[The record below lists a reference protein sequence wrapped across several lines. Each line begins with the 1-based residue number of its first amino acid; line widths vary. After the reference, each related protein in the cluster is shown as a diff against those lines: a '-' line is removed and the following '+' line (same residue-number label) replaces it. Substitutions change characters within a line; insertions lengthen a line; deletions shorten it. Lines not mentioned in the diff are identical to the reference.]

1 MSIVG
6 VNYKTSNNDY
16 PEIFSRYLENQMK
29 ISELAQQNLTANS
42 DFFDSLLKDKNGLV
56 FNQKLGAGQLYFN
69 TLNPTPVAWQCPGYD
84 KPSVPCLSNYQV
96 QCAPQGII
104 RLGASA
110 LKEVPENVLQSLKLT
125 PTSQDKNIDLF
136 FLIFRVQG
144 VCSPDH
150 QGRIKNG
157 HFAELNFVLHPWM
170 FQHLHQLPKGHDVKG
185 NPPMGIFPEYGVSQS
200 NPNDKNVYPICING
214 LSPHEVI
221 AHRHDDHE
229 DVAFSPDN
237 AQFLVDLDCPFQTF
251 WGAAEFEGRKLICKA
266 LCISDPEGIGNAL
279 LSTMKNCLSLKTF
292 LDRLDKD
299 VIKEINGP
307 LIPVIK
313 AFENNEADALEK
325 FLKLPKL
332 HKNGCYKHTWIA
344 KGKPINIHPDFGRC
358 AFLGD
363 KQIDG
368 KFHSTNEQRAA
379 ILKTH
384 RQELIDVLI
393 MNQKHLLRA
402 QNLVLSDS
410 DKKIFQA
417 ARMACLVTD
426 YQPIYEMLEAP
437 EAISKVHG
445 AIWAMR
451 GSPQNIPDFGKGYF
465 EKQAT
470 LLERAQAILLTL
482 PRI

>member
-1 MSIVG
+1 M
-6 VNYKTSNNDY
+6 
-16 PEIFSRYLENQMK
+16 FSRLLENQLM
-29 ISELAQQNLTANS
+29 ISELAQKNLNANPDS
-42 DFFDSLLKDKNGLV
+42 VDSLLKDKNGLV
-56 FNQKLGAGQLYFN
+56 FNQKFGAGQLYFN

-104 RLGASA
+104 RLGSNA

-125 PTSQDKNIDLF
+125 PNSQDKNIDLF

-144 VCSPDH
+144 ICSPDH

-170 FQHLHQLPKGHDVKG
+170 FQHLHQLQKGKDVKG
-185 NPPMGIFPEYGVSQS
+185 NPPMGIFPEYGVQQS
-200 NPNDKNVYPICING
+200 NPNDQNVYPICING

-237 AQFLVDLDCPFQTF
+237 AQFLVDVDCPFQTF
-251 WGAAEFEGRKLICKA
+251 WAAAEFEGRKVICKA
-266 LCISDPEGIGNAL
+266 LCISNPEGLGNAL
-279 LSTMKNCLSLKTF
+279 LSTMKECLSLKTF
-292 LDRLDKD
+292 VERLNKD

-307 LIPVIK
+307 LLPVIK
-313 AFENNEADALEK
+313 AFENKEADALEK
-325 FLKLPKL
+325 FLKLPQW
-332 HKNGCYKHTWIA
+332 HKNGCYKHAWMA
-344 KGKPINIHPDFGRC
+344 KGKPIDIHPDFGRC

-363 KQIDG
+363 IQIHG
-368 KFHSTNEQRAA
+368 QFHCTDEQRLVV
-379 ILKTH
+379 LKTH
-384 RQELIDVLI
+384 RQELVDVLI

-402 QNLVLSDS
+402 QNLVLCDM
-410 DKKIFQA
+410 DKKIFHA
-417 ARMACLVTD
+417 ARMACLVAD
-426 YQPIYEMLEAP
+426 YQPVYDLLNDQDSIRN
-437 EAISKVHG
+437 VHG
-445 AIWAMR
+445 AIWAMK
-451 GSPQNIPDFGKGYF
+451 GSPQNITNFGKDYF

-470 LLERAQAILLTL
+470 PVERAQAILLTL